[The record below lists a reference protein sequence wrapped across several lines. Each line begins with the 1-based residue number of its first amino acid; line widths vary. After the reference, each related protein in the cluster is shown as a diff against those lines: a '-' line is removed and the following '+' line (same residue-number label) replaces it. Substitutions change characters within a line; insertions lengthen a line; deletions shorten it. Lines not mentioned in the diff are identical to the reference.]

1 MAAARGYGLLIPLS
15 MIWGGAFVAIRE
27 ADFELSSVNLTLLR
41 WFIVCAAFLVL
52 YPFIVKPRVKLE
64 RRDIPRFLVVG
75 AFNVA
80 IYHLSLNYSEKT
92 VDASLAG
99 LLISLAPLFGVVL
112 SAIFLQ
118 EKVGRRVFLALALG
132 LTGTFVI
139 FVPDLNLGITTLLGP
154 LAVVLS
160 SFASGAYTVA
170 SKPLVTKYGPIPV
183 SVWASLIGTALLLPL
198 VSPSLLQQ
206 AVSLSFYGWASVLY
220 LALLSTVLAN
230 TIYFTLVGLHPVSKL
245 SVQLYLVPLVSVTGG
260 IVLLGESLSAFTI
273 AGGVVLILAVTLVT
287 WRRH

>member
-1 MAAARGYGLLIPLS
+1 
-15 MIWGGAFVAIRE
+15 MIWGGAFVAIRQ
-27 ADFELSSVNLTLLR
+27 ADFELSSVNLTIMR
-41 WFIVCAAFLVL
+41 WFIVCACFLAL
-52 YPFIVKPRVKLE
+52 YPFIVKPRAKLE
-64 RRDIPRFLVVG
+64 LRDLPRFLVVG

-80 IYHLSLNYSEKT
+80 VYHLSLNFSEKT

-118 EKVGRRVFLALALG
+118 EKVGRRVVVALALG
-132 LTGTFVI
+132 LTGTFII

-170 SKPLVTKYGPIPV
+170 SKPLVTKYGPIAV
-183 SVWASLIGTALLLPL
+183 SVWSALIGTALLLPL
-198 VSPSLLQQ
+198 VTPSLLLQ
-206 AVSLSFYGWASVLY
+206 AESLSPIGWASVLY
-220 LALLSTVLAN
+220 LSLLSTVLAN
-230 TIYFTLVGLHPVSKL
+230 TIYYTLVGRHPVSRL

-260 IVLLGESLSAFTI
+260 VVLLGESLSVFTV
-273 AGGVVLILAVTLVT
+273 AGGIVLLLAVTLVT
-287 WRRH
+287 WRRR